1 MAYVTP
7 GTVAAGDVATAAAW
21 NVLTNDV
28 IAHQASLVNIKQ
40 TALTSAFG
48 TAVATATTTG
58 DIAGLTVA
66 ITPSAN
72 TSKIL
77 VSAFLSLDIDLS
89 NLVYALLH
97 RDGVAIGVGDA
108 SGSRARVTS
117 GFLPSANM
125 PGLLSLSFLDSPATT
140 SSVTYSVRL
149 RTSSGGTR
157 TIYVNRGPGDADN
170 GSTSRAI
177 STITVQEVPV

>member
-1 MAYVTP
+1 MI
-7 GTVAAGDVATAAAW
+7 
-21 NVLTNDV
+21 TNDV

-58 DIAGLTVA
+58 DIAGLTIA

-72 TSKIL
+72 TSKVL
-77 VSAFLSLDIDLS
+77 VSAFLTLDIDLS
-89 NLVYALLH
+89 NMIYALLH

-108 SGSRARVTS
+108 AGSRARVTS
-117 GFLPSANM
+117 AFLPPVNM
-125 PGLLSLSFLDSPATT
+125 AGLLSLSFLDSPATT

-157 TIYVNRGPGDADN
+157 TIYVNRGPSDADS
-170 GSTSRAI
+170 GTTSRSI
-177 STITVQEVPV
+177 STITAQEVPV